1 MDTIPR
7 TEFARE
13 ILQAL
18 DEAHPKPCDWADDD
32 QQTDDR
38 DDRGRQLRPAAQ
50 MRGEPIVR
58 RVQGDGQDH
67 APREHWNE
75 RLNQD
80 ERPIEQESQQ
90 GEPDRQLYDLIT
102 RSGLPKNSR

>member
-1 MDTIPR
+1 MTINKLM
-7 TEFARE
+7 TVT
-13 ILQAL
+13 IV
-18 DEAHPKPCDWADDD
+18 ADSF
-32 QQTDDR
+32 
-38 DDRGRQLRPAAQ
+38 GRPPQ

-75 RLNQD
+75 RPNQD
-80 ERPIEQESQQ
+80 ERPIEQEGQQ